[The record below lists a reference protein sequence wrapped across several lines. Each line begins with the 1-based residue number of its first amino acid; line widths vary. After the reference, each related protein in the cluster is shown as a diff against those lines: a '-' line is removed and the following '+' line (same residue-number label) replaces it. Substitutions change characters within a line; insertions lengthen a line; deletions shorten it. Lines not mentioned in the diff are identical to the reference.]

1 MGFNGIFYDDYDG
14 PKVHFEEELIKQ
26 GLTTEEIKNVIRKMD
41 EKIEKRNK
49 HWFWKIFKF

>member
-14 PKVHFEEELIKQ
+14 SKVHFEEELIKQ